1 MLRYDVS
8 TRLPFCQEYQEL
20 SEIVVISPKSQEN
33 VRQIDESYGL
43 FQKKNKWVVGE
54 GGIGD
59 MGFPS
64 VWKK

>member
-43 FQKKNKWVVGE
+43 FQKKNK
-54 GGIGD
+54 
-59 MGFPS
+59 
-64 VWKK
+64 